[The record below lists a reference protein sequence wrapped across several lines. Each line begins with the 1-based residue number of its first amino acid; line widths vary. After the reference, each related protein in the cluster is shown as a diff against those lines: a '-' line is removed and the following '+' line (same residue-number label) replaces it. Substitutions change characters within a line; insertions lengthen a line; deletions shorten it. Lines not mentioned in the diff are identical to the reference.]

1 LELPSWRAYSF
12 SSCSSA
18 GRGIAVQV
26 RFREH
31 PRPAASDVWRT
42 EPHGPI
48 PAFSTIMDIQIT
60 TKKSEGVERLLEVS
74 VPLTT
79 VRDEEEKQ
87 AKRYAT
93 SVRLPGFRPGKAP
106 AAMVRKRFKDAI
118 RQQVL
123 ETLVQE
129 AFKEVIEREKLE
141 VAAQPHV
148 HDVKF
153 EDDKPLTF
161 ELHLELRPKV
171 ELNRTE
177 GFRVSRPAAAV
188 TEEMVAEQIETL
200 RDQKAT
206 WAPVEEKPREGDMVK
221 VMLATPTKDSDEMPE
236 GSPYNLVL
244 GGGQAIPGIEELVM
258 ELTPGETKERVVKW
272 PDDFPDEA
280 QRGQSKKVRVTL
292 EEVKR
297 KSAPALDDEFAREV
311 GDFDSLEALR
321 AAVRTDLEEHA
332 TRDADASVRQQLLDQ
347 VAEANPFDVPPS
359 WVHRMIDAY
368 MQAYQIPDEQR
379 QQFANEFAAVAEKQ
393 VRRDMLIDALA
404 EQQSLTASEKDV
416 DERVAK
422 VAEQRGADPGQVY
435 ASLQKAGRLQEIER
449 SITEEKVFE
458 WLTSRNEVTN
468 ATA

>member
-1 LELPSWRAYSF
+1 
-12 SSCSSA
+12 
-18 GRGIAVQV
+18 
-26 RFREH
+26 
-31 PRPAASDVWRT
+31 
-42 EPHGPI
+42 
-48 PAFSTIMDIQIT
+48 MDIQIT

-74 VPLTT
+74 VPLAAI
-79 VRDEEEKQ
+79 RDEEEKT

-93 SVRLPGFRPGKAP
+93 TVRLPGFRPGKAP

-118 RQQVL
+118 RQQVI

-129 AFKEVIEREKLE
+129 AFKEVMEREKLD

-161 ELHLELRPKV
+161 ELHLEVRPTLDLAKTGGFKV
-171 ELNRTE
+171 ARNPMTVTDEQ
-177 GFRVSRPAAAV
+177 V
-188 TEEMVAEQIETL
+188 TEQLETL

-206 WAPVEEKPREGDMVK
+206 WAPVDEQPREGDMVQ
-221 VMLATPTKDSDEMPE
+221 VLLATPQKDGEEMPE

-280 QRGQSKKVRVTL
+280 QRGQTKNVRVTL
-292 EEVKR
+292 QEVKR
-297 KSAPALDDEFAREV
+297 KSAPALDDAFAREV
-311 GDFDSLEALR
+311 GDFDSLDALR
-321 AAVRTDLEEHA
+321 AAVRKDLEEHA
-332 TRDADASVRQQLLDQ
+332 TRDAEAGVRSQLLDQ
-347 VAEANPFDVPPS
+347 IVAANPFDVPPS
-359 WVHRMIDAY
+359 WINRTIDAY
-368 MQAYQIPDEQR
+368 MQAYQIPEEQR
-379 QQFANEFAAVAEKQ
+379 RQFAGEFAAVAEKQ

-404 EQQSLTASEKDV
+404 AREQLSASEKDV
-416 DERVAK
+416 DDRVAK

-435 ASLQKAGRLQEIER
+435 ASLQKAGRLPEIER

-458 WLTSRNEVTN
+458 WLTARNEVTN
-468 ATA
+468 GIDL